1 MSSEGHKKKK
11 SQSQSNSRRQSNEDS
26 LENYEKILKNS
37 NLDQIEE
44 SEFHKQFQ
52 NYVTAE
58 NEASVLLNS
67 IFEMI
72 LPHFDTHFDINYQNK
87 SNGNTTIIMYLIKE
101 GLLNYAEKLI
111 DQYDKTIN
119 LTIKDDKNENIFFK
133 ILNSKKEK
141 GKVELFKKAL
151 NSLKNNVNNTEKENA
166 INMINNSGQSLIEIA
181 LKIGNSDI
189 TSMLISEGINLDCI
203 NKTNNENIIH
213 FAVKGKNPYCLKKIL
228 DNMSNNNN
236 LISYIQSENKDSETP
251 LQIANKLNLTA
262 MVKLLNDCLKN
273 CKNKNNIKNNNDFN
287 NNNENNNENEGDF
300 LDVINLLNNLNNE
313 NYNEILGNIEN
324 NYYLNDWNKI
334 FIEILKDNN
343 NDNNNI
349 EIYKK
354 IIEFFDKNQNEMEY
368 NNEKEILFLNYITSS
383 YKISDFIRMLSI
395 FKKYLKSNENNFI
408 FNVNSLL
415 MLIDISLLLQL
426 NNFANMLLKYL
437 TDYLKKNNINN
448 NNNNNIN
455 NMNSSILKYFK
466 TNEIITS
473 SENIYDIISL
483 FNSYLNINNLNF
495 DKAQEYLQEFK
506 TKEKNTNLLP
516 IISSLKTFYHILK
529 IRIDFYTNSNFKF
542 YKHLSSLN
550 NFNQNNKD
558 ITLILFN
565 YNSLGIF
572 HLKQKNYNYAEY
584 CFKYCEKLIKKNK
597 KKTYIYINTILYN
610 LSLAY
615 FYTKKFDLCYKIL
628 NSLKNLD
635 VMSTNPFLYYRLG
648 LCCLEKDLI
657 ELKQMTK
664 SENVNDLV
672 NQNIFKSEGNEPV
685 KKRFILVNHNPS
697 NLNNNNTYLDS
708 DNINEAIFA
717 FKQCLLIIKGN
728 TLYNKEIYETFH
740 DYQKFNFLDN
750 NNNSENNKNNNDSDN
765 KINDDNNNNNNKN
778 NKNKQ
783 EFNDTKIFQY
793 KNIFAS
799 VYLNLLFCLL
809 KNENFTEVI
818 NIAIEFSKYDTH
830 NNFKYII
837 DNYLIEAYIKTNE
850 CSKALEILSKENF
863 SYNNID
869 LKGAFFTS
877 GNELV
882 YNEVSYRLA
891 LYINL
896 IKINLL
902 NENISEAEKYINSM
916 LSLLN
921 YPSKKDLAPYVIN
934 IILYYLLRTNKNDIA
949 IQILKFRNVPKI
961 FNK

>member
-1 MSSEGHKKKK
+1 MSSEGQKKKK

-44 SEFHKQFQ
+44 SEFDKQFR

-58 NEASVLLNS
+58 NEASVLLDS

-151 NSLKNNVNNTEKENA
+151 NSLKNNTNNTEKNDA
-166 INMINNSGQSLIEIA
+166 IGMINNSGQSLIEIA

-189 TSMLISEGINLDCI
+189 TSMLINEGINLDCI
-203 NKTNNENIIH
+203 NKINNENIIH

-228 DNMSNNNN
+228 DSMNNNNN
-236 LISYIQSENKDSETP
+236 LITYIQSENKEGETP

-273 CKNKNNIKNNNDFN
+273 NRNKNNN
-287 NNNENNNENEGDF
+287 NNNENNNNNNNENF
-300 LDVINLLNNLNNE
+300 FFDVINLLNNLNNE
-313 NYNEILGNIEN
+313 NYNEILMNIEN
-324 NYYLNDWNKI
+324 NYYLNEWNKI
-334 FIEILKDNN
+334 YFEILKENN

-349 EIYKK
+349 EVYKK
-354 IIEFFDKNQNEMEY
+354 IIKFFDKNQNEIEY
-368 NNEKEILFLNYITSS
+368 NKENEILFLNYLTSS
-383 YKISDFIRMLSI
+383 YKISDFIGMLSI
-395 FKKYLKSNENNFI
+395 FKKYLKSKENNFI
-408 FNVNSLL
+408 FNVNSIL

-426 NNFANMLLKYL
+426 NNFAKMLLKYL
-437 TDYLKKNNINN
+437 TDYLKKNNNTNEINN
-448 NNNNNIN
+448 I
-455 NMNSSILKYFK
+455 NSSILKYFK
-466 TNEIITS
+466 NNEIITS

-506 TKEKNTNLLP
+506 TKEKSTNLVPL
-516 IISSLKTFYHILK
+516 ISSLKTFYHILK

-542 YKHLSSLN
+542 YKHLTSLN

-572 HLKQKNYNYAEY
+572 HLKQKNYNFAEY
-584 CFKYCEKLIKKNK
+584 CFKFCEKIIKKNK
-597 KKTYIYINTILYN
+597 KKTYNFINTILYN

-657 ELKQMTK
+657 ELKQMSK

-672 NQNIFKSEGNEPV
+672 NQNIFKSEGNEPI

-708 DNINEAIFA
+708 DNINEAIFN

-728 TLYNKEIYETFH
+728 TLFNKEIYDTFH
-740 DYQKFNFLDN
+740 DYKEFNF
-750 NNNSENNKNNNDSDN
+750 
-765 KINDDNNNNNNKN
+765 IDNNNNNNNENKN
-778 NKNKQ
+778 NNDNNDNKINDENNNNNSSINNNNNKQ

-793 KNIFAS
+793 KNIFPS

-809 KNENFTEVI
+809 KNENYTEVI
-818 NIAIEFSKYDTH
+818 NYAIEFSKYDTH

-877 GNELV
+877 GNDLV

-902 NENISEAEKYINSM
+902 NDNISEAEKYLNSM

-921 YPSKKDLAPYVIN
+921 YPSKKDLAPYVLN

-949 IQILKFRNVPKI
+949 IQILKFRNVPKS

>member
-1 MSSEGHKKKK
+1 MSSEGQKKKK

-44 SEFHKQFQ
+44 SEFDKQFR

-58 NEASVLLNS
+58 NEASVLLDS

-151 NSLKNNVNNTEKENA
+151 NSLKNNTNNTEKNDA
-166 INMINNSGQSLIEIA
+166 IGMINNSGQSLIEIA

-189 TSMLISEGINLDCI
+189 TSMLINEGINLDCI
-203 NKTNNENIIH
+203 NKINNENIIH

-228 DNMSNNNN
+228 DSMNNNNN
-236 LISYIQSENKDSETP
+236 LITYIQSENKEGETP

-273 CKNKNNIKNNNDFN
+273 NRNKNNN
-287 NNNENNNENEGDF
+287 NNNENNNNNNNENF
-300 LDVINLLNNLNNE
+300 FVDVINLLNNLNNE
-313 NYNEILGNIEN
+313 NYNEILMNIEN
-324 NYYLNDWNKI
+324 NYYLNEWNKI
-334 FIEILKDNN
+334 YFEILKENN

-349 EIYKK
+349 EVYKK
-354 IIEFFDKNQNEMEY
+354 IIKFFDKNQNEIEY
-368 NNEKEILFLNYITSS
+368 NKENEILFLNYLTSS
-383 YKISDFIRMLSI
+383 YKISDFIGMLSI
-395 FKKYLKSNENNFI
+395 FKKYLKSKENNFI
-408 FNVNSLL
+408 FNVNSIL

-426 NNFANMLLKYL
+426 NNFAKMLLKYL
-437 TDYLKKNNINN
+437 TDYLKKNNNTNEINN
-448 NNNNNIN
+448 I
-455 NMNSSILKYFK
+455 NSSILKYFK
-466 TNEIITS
+466 NNEIITS

-506 TKEKNTNLLP
+506 TKEKSTNLVPL
-516 IISSLKTFYHILK
+516 ISSLKTFYHILK

-542 YKHLSSLN
+542 YKHLTSLN

-572 HLKQKNYNYAEY
+572 HLKQKNYNFAEY
-584 CFKYCEKLIKKNK
+584 CFKFCEKIIKKNK
-597 KKTYIYINTILYN
+597 KKTYNFINTILYN

-657 ELKQMTK
+657 ELKQMSK

-672 NQNIFKSEGNEPV
+672 NQSIFKSEGNEPI

-708 DNINEAIFA
+708 DNINEAIFN

-728 TLYNKEIYETFH
+728 TLFNKEIYDTFH
-740 DYQKFNFLDN
+740 DYKEFNF
-750 NNNSENNKNNNDSDN
+750 
-765 KINDDNNNNNNKN
+765 IDNNNNNNENKN
-778 NKNKQ
+778 NNDNDNNDNKINDENNNNNSSINNNNNKQ

-793 KNIFAS
+793 KNIFPS

-809 KNENFTEVI
+809 KNENYTEVI
-818 NIAIEFSKYDTH
+818 NYAIEFSKYDTH

-877 GNELV
+877 GNDLV

-902 NENISEAEKYINSM
+902 NDNISEAEKYLNSM

-921 YPSKKDLAPYVIN
+921 YPSKKDLAPYVLN

-949 IQILKFRNVPKI
+949 IQILKFRNVPKS

>member
-1 MSSEGHKKKK
+1 MSSEGQKKKK

-44 SEFHKQFQ
+44 SEFDKQFR

-58 NEASVLLNS
+58 NEASVLLDS

-151 NSLKNNVNNTEKENA
+151 NSLKNNTNNTEKNDA
-166 INMINNSGQSLIEIA
+166 IGMINNSGQSLIEIA

-189 TSMLISEGINLDCI
+189 TSMLINEGINLDCI
-203 NKTNNENIIH
+203 NKINNENIIH

-228 DNMSNNNN
+228 DSMNNNNN
-236 LISYIQSENKDSETP
+236 LITYIQSENKEGETP

-273 CKNKNNIKNNNDFN
+273 NRNKNN
-287 NNNENNNENEGDF
+287 NNNENNNNNNNENF
-300 LDVINLLNNLNNE
+300 FVDVINLLNNLNNE
-313 NYNEILGNIEN
+313 NYNEILMNIEK
-324 NYYLNDWNKI
+324 NYYLNEWNKI
-334 FIEILKDNN
+334 YFEILKENN

-349 EIYKK
+349 EVYKK
-354 IIEFFDKNQNEMEY
+354 IIKFFDKNQNEIEY
-368 NNEKEILFLNYITSS
+368 NKENEILFLNYLTSS
-383 YKISDFIRMLSI
+383 YKISDFIGMLSI
-395 FKKYLKSNENNFI
+395 FKKYLKSKENNFI
-408 FNVNSLL
+408 FNVNSIL

-426 NNFANMLLKYL
+426 NNFAKMLLKYL
-437 TDYLKKNNINN
+437 TDYLKKNNNTNEINN
-448 NNNNNIN
+448 I
-455 NMNSSILKYFK
+455 NSSILKYFK
-466 TNEIITS
+466 NNEIITS

-506 TKEKNTNLLP
+506 TKEKSTNLVPL
-516 IISSLKTFYHILK
+516 ISSLKTFYHILK

-542 YKHLSSLN
+542 YKHLTSLN
-550 NFNQNNKD
+550 NFNQNKKD

-572 HLKQKNYNYAEY
+572 HLKQKNYNFAEY
-584 CFKYCEKLIKKNK
+584 CFKFCEKIIKKNK
-597 KKTYIYINTILYN
+597 KKTYNFINTILYN

-657 ELKQMTK
+657 ELKQMSK
-664 SENVNDLV
+664 SENINDLV
-672 NQNIFKSEGNEPV
+672 NQSIFKSEGNEPI

-708 DNINEAIFA
+708 DNINEAIFN

-728 TLYNKEIYETFH
+728 TLFNKEIYDTFH
-740 DYQKFNFLDN
+740 DYKEFNF
-750 NNNSENNKNNNDSDN
+750 
-765 KINDDNNNNNNKN
+765 IDNNNNNNENKKDNDN
-778 NKNKQ
+778 NDNKINDENNNNNSSINNNNNKQ

-793 KNIFAS
+793 KNIFPS

-809 KNENFTEVI
+809 KNENYTEVI
-818 NIAIEFSKYDTH
+818 NYAIEFSKYDTH

-877 GNELV
+877 GNDLV

-902 NENISEAEKYINSM
+902 NDNISEAEKYLNSM

-949 IQILKFRNVPKI
+949 IQILKFRNVPKS

>member
-1 MSSEGHKKKK
+1 MSSEGQKKKK

-44 SEFHKQFQ
+44 SEFDKQFR

-58 NEASVLLNS
+58 NEASVLLDS

-151 NSLKNNVNNTEKENA
+151 NSLKNNTNNTEKNDA
-166 INMINNSGQSLIEIA
+166 IGMINNSGQSLIEIA

-189 TSMLISEGINLDCI
+189 TSMLINEGINLDCI
-203 NKTNNENIIH
+203 NKINNENIIH

-228 DNMSNNNN
+228 DSMNNNNN
-236 LISYIQSENKDSETP
+236 LITYIQSENKEGETP

-273 CKNKNNIKNNNDFN
+273 NRNKNNN
-287 NNNENNNENEGDF
+287 NNNENNNNNNNENF
-300 LDVINLLNNLNNE
+300 FVDVINLLNNLNNE
-313 NYNEILGNIEN
+313 NYNEILMNIEN
-324 NYYLNDWNKI
+324 NYYLNEWNKI
-334 FIEILKDNN
+334 YFEILKENN

-349 EIYKK
+349 EVYKK
-354 IIEFFDKNQNEMEY
+354 IIKFFDKNQNEIEY
-368 NNEKEILFLNYITSS
+368 NKENEILFLNYLTSS
-383 YKISDFIRMLSI
+383 YKISDFIGMLSI
-395 FKKYLKSNENNFI
+395 FKKYLKSKENNFI
-408 FNVNSLL
+408 FNVNSIL

-426 NNFANMLLKYL
+426 NNFAKMLLKYL
-437 TDYLKKNNINN
+437 TDYLKKNNNTNEINN
-448 NNNNNIN
+448 I
-455 NMNSSILKYFK
+455 NSSILKYFK
-466 TNEIITS
+466 NNEIITS

-506 TKEKNTNLLP
+506 TKEKSTNLVPL
-516 IISSLKTFYHILK
+516 ISSLKTFYHILK

-542 YKHLSSLN
+542 YKHLTSLN
-550 NFNQNNKD
+550 NFNQNKKD

-572 HLKQKNYNYAEY
+572 HLKQKNYNFAEY
-584 CFKYCEKLIKKNK
+584 CFKFCEKIIKKNK
-597 KKTYIYINTILYN
+597 KKTYNFINTILYN

-657 ELKQMTK
+657 ELKQMSK

-672 NQNIFKSEGNEPV
+672 NQSIFKSEGNEPI

-708 DNINEAIFA
+708 DNINEAIFN

-728 TLYNKEIYETFH
+728 TLFNKEIYDTFH
-740 DYQKFNFLDN
+740 DYKEFNF
-750 NNNSENNKNNNDSDN
+750 
-765 KINDDNNNNNNKN
+765 IDNNNNNNNENKN
-778 NKNKQ
+778 NNDNNDNKINDENNNNNSSINNNNNKQ

-793 KNIFAS
+793 KNIFPS

-809 KNENFTEVI
+809 KNENYTEVI
-818 NIAIEFSKYDTH
+818 NYAIEFSKYDTH

-877 GNELV
+877 GNDLV

-902 NENISEAEKYINSM
+902 NDNISEAEKYLNSM

-949 IQILKFRNVPKI
+949 IQILKFRNVPKS

>member
-1 MSSEGHKKKK
+1 MSSEGQKKKK

-44 SEFHKQFQ
+44 SEFDKQFR

-58 NEASVLLNS
+58 NEASVLLDS

-151 NSLKNNVNNTEKENA
+151 NSLKNNTNNTEKNDA
-166 INMINNSGQSLIEIA
+166 IGMINNSGQSLIEIA

-189 TSMLISEGINLDCI
+189 TSMLINEGINLDCI
-203 NKTNNENIIH
+203 NKINNENIIH

-228 DNMSNNNN
+228 DSMNNNNN
-236 LISYIQSENKDSETP
+236 LITYIQSENKEGETP

-273 CKNKNNIKNNNDFN
+273 NRNKNNN
-287 NNNENNNENEGDF
+287 NNNENF
-300 LDVINLLNNLNNE
+300 FVDVINLLNNLNNE
-313 NYNEILGNIEN
+313 NYNEILMNIEN
-324 NYYLNDWNKI
+324 NYYLNEWNKI
-334 FIEILKDNN
+334 YFEILKENN

-349 EIYKK
+349 EVYKK
-354 IIEFFDKNQNEMEY
+354 IIKFFDKNQNEIEY
-368 NNEKEILFLNYITSS
+368 NKENEILFLNYLTSS
-383 YKISDFIRMLSI
+383 YKISDFIGMLSI
-395 FKKYLKSNENNFI
+395 FKKYLKSKENNFI
-408 FNVNSLL
+408 FNVNSIL

-426 NNFANMLLKYL
+426 NNFAKMLLKYL
-437 TDYLKKNNINN
+437 TDYLKKNNNNNEINN
-448 NNNNNIN
+448 I
-455 NMNSSILKYFK
+455 NSSILKYFK
-466 TNEIITS
+466 NNEIITS

-506 TKEKNTNLLP
+506 TKEKSTNLVPL
-516 IISSLKTFYHILK
+516 ISSLKTFYHILK

-542 YKHLSSLN
+542 YKHLTSLN

-572 HLKQKNYNYAEY
+572 HLKQKNYNFAEY
-584 CFKYCEKLIKKNK
+584 CFKFCEKIIKKNK
-597 KKTYIYINTILYN
+597 KKTYNFINTILYN

-657 ELKQMTK
+657 ELKQMSK

-672 NQNIFKSEGNEPV
+672 NQSIFKSEGNEPI

-708 DNINEAIFA
+708 DNINEAIFN
-717 FKQCLLIIKGN
+717 FKQCLLIINGN
-728 TLYNKEIYETFH
+728 TLFNKEIYDTFH
-740 DYQKFNFLDN
+740 DYKEFNF
-750 NNNSENNKNNNDSDN
+750 
-765 KINDDNNNNNNKN
+765 IDNNNNNNENKKDNDN
-778 NKNKQ
+778 NDNKINDENNNNNSSINNNNNKQ

-793 KNIFAS
+793 KNIFPS

-809 KNENFTEVI
+809 KNENYTEVI
-818 NIAIEFSKYDTH
+818 NYAIEFSKYDTH

-877 GNELV
+877 GNDLV

-902 NENISEAEKYINSM
+902 NDNISEAEKYLNSM

-921 YPSKKDLAPYVIN
+921 YPSKKDLAPYVLN

-949 IQILKFRNVPKI
+949 IQILKFRNVPKS

>member
-1 MSSEGHKKKK
+1 MSSEGQKKKK

-44 SEFHKQFQ
+44 SEFDKQFR

-58 NEASVLLNS
+58 NEASVLLDS

-151 NSLKNNVNNTEKENA
+151 NSLKNNTNNTEKNDA
-166 INMINNSGQSLIEIA
+166 IGMINNSGQSLIEIA

-189 TSMLISEGINLDCI
+189 TSMLINEGINLDCI
-203 NKTNNENIIH
+203 NKINNENIIH

-228 DNMSNNNN
+228 DSMNNNNN
-236 LISYIQSENKDSETP
+236 LITYIQSENKEGETP

-273 CKNKNNIKNNNDFN
+273 NRNKNNN
-287 NNNENNNENEGDF
+287 NNNENNNNNNNENF
-300 LDVINLLNNLNNE
+300 FVDVINLLNNLNNE
-313 NYNEILGNIEN
+313 NYNEILMNIEN
-324 NYYLNDWNKI
+324 NYYLNEWNKI
-334 FIEILKDNN
+334 YFEILKENN

-349 EIYKK
+349 EVYKK
-354 IIEFFDKNQNEMEY
+354 IIKFFDKNQNEIEY
-368 NNEKEILFLNYITSS
+368 NKENEILFLNYLTSS
-383 YKISDFIRMLSI
+383 YKISDFIGMLSI
-395 FKKYLKSNENNFI
+395 FKKYLKSKENNFI
-408 FNVNSLL
+408 FNVNSIL

-426 NNFANMLLKYL
+426 NNFAKMLLKYL
-437 TDYLKKNNINN
+437 TDYLKKNNNTNEINN
-448 NNNNNIN
+448 I
-455 NMNSSILKYFK
+455 NSSILKYFK
-466 TNEIITS
+466 NNEIITS

-506 TKEKNTNLLP
+506 TKEKSTNLVPL
-516 IISSLKTFYHILK
+516 ISSLKTFYHILK

-542 YKHLSSLN
+542 YKHLTSLN

-572 HLKQKNYNYAEY
+572 HLKQKNYNFAEY
-584 CFKYCEKLIKKNK
+584 CFKFCEKIIKKNK
-597 KKTYIYINTILYN
+597 KKTYNFINTILYN

-657 ELKQMTK
+657 ELKQMSK

-672 NQNIFKSEGNEPV
+672 NQNIFKSEGNEPI

-708 DNINEAIFA
+708 DNINEAIFN

-728 TLYNKEIYETFH
+728 TLFNKEIYDTFH
-740 DYQKFNFLDN
+740 DYKEFNF
-750 NNNSENNKNNNDSDN
+750 
-765 KINDDNNNNNNKN
+765 IDNNNNNNEN
-778 NKNKQ
+778 NNDNDNNDNKINDENNNNNSSINNNNNKQ

-793 KNIFAS
+793 KNIFPS

-809 KNENFTEVI
+809 KNENYTEVI
-818 NIAIEFSKYDTH
+818 NYAIEFSKYDTH

-877 GNELV
+877 GNDLV

-902 NENISEAEKYINSM
+902 NDNISEAEKYLNSM

-921 YPSKKDLAPYVIN
+921 YPSKKDLAPYVLN

-949 IQILKFRNVPKI
+949 IQILKFRNVPKS

>member
-1 MSSEGHKKKK
+1 MSSEGQKKKK

-44 SEFHKQFQ
+44 SEFDKQFR

-58 NEASVLLNS
+58 NEASVLLDS

-151 NSLKNNVNNTEKENA
+151 NSLKNNTNITEKNNA
-166 INMINNSGQSLIEIA
+166 IGMINNSGQSLIEIA

-189 TSMLISEGINLDCI
+189 TSMLINEGINLDYI
-203 NKTNNENIIH
+203 NKISNENIIH

-228 DNMSNNNN
+228 DSMNNNNN
-236 LISYIQSENKDSETP
+236 LITYIQSENKEGETP

-273 CKNKNNIKNNNDFN
+273 NKNKNNN
-287 NNNENNNENEGDF
+287 NNNENNNNNNENF
-300 LDVINLLNNLNNE
+300 FVDVINLLNNLNNE
-313 NYNEILGNIEN
+313 NYNEILTNIEN
-324 NYYLNDWNKI
+324 NYYLNEWNKI
-334 FIEILKDNN
+334 YFEMLKDNN

-354 IIEFFDKNQNEMEY
+354 IIKFFDKNQNEIEY
-368 NNEKEILFLNYITSS
+368 NKENEILFLNYLTSS
-383 YKISDFIRMLSI
+383 FKISDFIGMLSI

-408 FNVNSLL
+408 FNVNSIL

-437 TDYLKKNNINN
+437 SDYLKKNNNN
-448 NNNNNIN
+448 TNIN
-455 NMNSSILKYFK
+455 NINSSILKYFK
-466 TNEIITS
+466 NNEIITS

-483 FNSYLNINNLNF
+483 YNSYLNINNLNF

-506 TKEKNTNLLP
+506 TKEKSTNLIPL
-516 IISSLKTFYHILK
+516 ISSLKTFYHILK

-558 ITLILFN
+558 IILILFN

-572 HLKQKNYNYAEY
+572 HLKQKNYNFAEY
-584 CFKYCEKLIKKNK
+584 CFKFCEKIIKKNK
-597 KKTYIYINTILYN
+597 KKTYNFINTILYN

-672 NQNIFKSEGNEPV
+672 NQNIFNSEGNEPI

-708 DNINEAIFA
+708 DNINEAIFN

-728 TLYNKEIYETFH
+728 TLFNKEIYDAFH
-740 DYQKFNFLDN
+740 DYKEFNF
-750 NNNSENNKNNNDSDN
+750 
-765 KINDDNNNNNNKN
+765 IDNNNNNNNNENKN
-778 NKNKQ
+778 NNDNNNDNKINEENNNNNNSNNNNNNNKQ

-793 KNIFAS
+793 KNIFPS

-809 KNENFTEVI
+809 KNENYTEVI

-902 NENISEAEKYINSM
+902 NDNISEAEKYLNSM

-949 IQILKFRNVPKI
+949 VQILKFRNVPKS

>member
-1 MSSEGHKKKK
+1 MSSEGQKKKK

-44 SEFHKQFQ
+44 SEFDKQFR

-58 NEASVLLNS
+58 NEASVLLDS

-151 NSLKNNVNNTEKENA
+151 NSLKNNTNNTEKNDA
-166 INMINNSGQSLIEIA
+166 IGMINNSGQSLIEIA

-189 TSMLISEGINLDCI
+189 TSMLINEGINLDCI
-203 NKTNNENIIH
+203 NKINNENIIH

-228 DNMSNNNN
+228 DSMNNNNN
-236 LISYIQSENKDSETP
+236 LITYIQSENKEGETP

-273 CKNKNNIKNNNDFN
+273 NRNKNNN
-287 NNNENNNENEGDF
+287 NNNENNNNNNNENF
-300 LDVINLLNNLNNE
+300 FVDVINLLNNLNNE
-313 NYNEILGNIEN
+313 NYNEILMNIEK
-324 NYYLNDWNKI
+324 NYYLNEWNKI
-334 FIEILKDNN
+334 YFEILKENN

-349 EIYKK
+349 EVYKK
-354 IIEFFDKNQNEMEY
+354 IIKFFDKNQNEIEY
-368 NNEKEILFLNYITSS
+368 NKENEILFLNYLTSS
-383 YKISDFIRMLSI
+383 YKISDFIGMLSI
-395 FKKYLKSNENNFI
+395 FKKYLKSKENNFI
-408 FNVNSLL
+408 FNVNSIL

-426 NNFANMLLKYL
+426 NNFAKMLLKYL
-437 TDYLKKNNINN
+437 TDYLKKNNNTNEINN
-448 NNNNNIN
+448 I
-455 NMNSSILKYFK
+455 NSSILKYFK
-466 TNEIITS
+466 NNEIITS

-506 TKEKNTNLLP
+506 TKEKSTNLVPL
-516 IISSLKTFYHILK
+516 ISSLKTFYHILK

-542 YKHLSSLN
+542 YKHLTSLN

-572 HLKQKNYNYAEY
+572 HLKQKNYNFAEY
-584 CFKYCEKLIKKNK
+584 CFKFCEKIIKKNK
-597 KKTYIYINTILYN
+597 KKTYNFINTILYN

-657 ELKQMTK
+657 ELKQMSK
-664 SENVNDLV
+664 SENINDLV
-672 NQNIFKSEGNEPV
+672 NQSIFKSEGNEPI

-708 DNINEAIFA
+708 DNINEAIFN

-728 TLYNKEIYETFH
+728 TLFNKEIYDTFH
-740 DYQKFNFLDN
+740 DYKEFNF
-750 NNNSENNKNNNDSDN
+750 
-765 KINDDNNNNNNKN
+765 IDNNNNNNENKKDNDN
-778 NKNKQ
+778 NDNKINDENNNNNSSINNNNNKQ

-793 KNIFAS
+793 KNIFPS

-809 KNENFTEVI
+809 KNENYTEVI
-818 NIAIEFSKYDTH
+818 NYAIEFSKYDTH

-877 GNELV
+877 GNDLV

-902 NENISEAEKYINSM
+902 NDNISEAEKYLNSM

-921 YPSKKDLAPYVIN
+921 YPSKKDLAPYVLN

-949 IQILKFRNVPKI
+949 IQILKFRNVPKS

>member
-1 MSSEGHKKKK
+1 MSSEGQKKKK

-44 SEFHKQFQ
+44 SEFDKQFR

-58 NEASVLLNS
+58 NEASVLLDS

-151 NSLKNNVNNTEKENA
+151 NSLKNNTNNTEKNDA
-166 INMINNSGQSLIEIA
+166 IGMINNSGQSLIEIA

-189 TSMLISEGINLDCI
+189 TSMLINEGINLDCI
-203 NKTNNENIIH
+203 NKINNENIIH

-228 DNMSNNNN
+228 DSMNNNNN
-236 LISYIQSENKDSETP
+236 LITYIQSENKEGETP

-273 CKNKNNIKNNNDFN
+273 NRNKNNN
-287 NNNENNNENEGDF
+287 NNNENNNNNNNENF
-300 LDVINLLNNLNNE
+300 FVDVINLLNNLNNE
-313 NYNEILGNIEN
+313 NYNEILMNIEN
-324 NYYLNDWNKI
+324 NYYLNEWNKI
-334 FIEILKDNN
+334 YFEILKENN

-349 EIYKK
+349 EVYKK
-354 IIEFFDKNQNEMEY
+354 IIKFFDKNQNEIEY
-368 NNEKEILFLNYITSS
+368 NKENEILFLNYLTSS
-383 YKISDFIRMLSI
+383 YKISDFIGMLSI
-395 FKKYLKSNENNFI
+395 FKKYLKSKENNFI
-408 FNVNSLL
+408 FNVNSIL

-426 NNFANMLLKYL
+426 NNFAKMLLKYL
-437 TDYLKKNNINN
+437 TDYLKKNNNTNEINN
-448 NNNNNIN
+448 I
-455 NMNSSILKYFK
+455 NSSILKYFK
-466 TNEIITS
+466 NNEIITS

-506 TKEKNTNLLP
+506 TKEKSTNLVPL
-516 IISSLKTFYHILK
+516 ISSLKTFYHILK

-542 YKHLSSLN
+542 YKHLTSLN

-572 HLKQKNYNYAEY
+572 HLKQKNYNFAEY
-584 CFKYCEKLIKKNK
+584 CFKFCEKIIKKNK
-597 KKTYIYINTILYN
+597 KKTYNFINTILYN

-657 ELKQMTK
+657 ELKQMSK

-672 NQNIFKSEGNEPV
+672 NQNIFKSEGNEPI

-708 DNINEAIFA
+708 DNINEAIFN

-728 TLYNKEIYETFH
+728 TLFNKEIYDTFH
-740 DYQKFNFLDN
+740 DYKEFNF
-750 NNNSENNKNNNDSDN
+750 
-765 KINDDNNNNNNKN
+765 IDNNNNNNNENKN
-778 NKNKQ
+778 NNDNDNNDNKINDENNNNNSSINNNNNKQ

-793 KNIFAS
+793 KNIFPS

-809 KNENFTEVI
+809 KNENYTEVI
-818 NIAIEFSKYDTH
+818 NYAIEFSKYDTH

-877 GNELV
+877 GNDLV

-902 NENISEAEKYINSM
+902 NDNISEAEKYLNSM

-921 YPSKKDLAPYVIN
+921 YPSKKDLAPYVLN

-949 IQILKFRNVPKI
+949 IQILKFRNVPKS

>member
-1 MSSEGHKKKK
+1 MSSEGQKKKK

-44 SEFHKQFQ
+44 SEFDKQFR

-58 NEASVLLNS
+58 NEASVLLDS

-151 NSLKNNVNNTEKENA
+151 NSLKNNTNNTEKNDA
-166 INMINNSGQSLIEIA
+166 IGMINNSGQSLIEIA

-189 TSMLISEGINLDCI
+189 TSMLINEGINLDCI
-203 NKTNNENIIH
+203 NKINNENIIH

-228 DNMSNNNN
+228 DSMNNNNN
-236 LISYIQSENKDSETP
+236 LITYIQSENKEGETP

-273 CKNKNNIKNNNDFN
+273 NRNKNNN
-287 NNNENNNENEGDF
+287 NNNENNNNNNNENF
-300 LDVINLLNNLNNE
+300 FVDVINLLNNLNNE
-313 NYNEILGNIEN
+313 NYNEILMNIEN
-324 NYYLNDWNKI
+324 NYYLNEWNKI
-334 FIEILKDNN
+334 YFEILKENN

-349 EIYKK
+349 EVYKK
-354 IIEFFDKNQNEMEY
+354 IIKFFDKNQNEIEY
-368 NNEKEILFLNYITSS
+368 NKENEILFLNYLTSS
-383 YKISDFIRMLSI
+383 YKISDFIGMLSI
-395 FKKYLKSNENNFI
+395 FKKYLKSKENNFI
-408 FNVNSLL
+408 FNVNSIL

-426 NNFANMLLKYL
+426 NNFAKMLLKYL
-437 TDYLKKNNINN
+437 TDYLKKNNNNNEINN
-448 NNNNNIN
+448 I
-455 NMNSSILKYFK
+455 NSSILKYFK
-466 TNEIITS
+466 NNEIITS

-506 TKEKNTNLLP
+506 TKEKSTNLVPL
-516 IISSLKTFYHILK
+516 ISSLKTFYHILK

-542 YKHLSSLN
+542 YKHLTSLN

-572 HLKQKNYNYAEY
+572 HLKQKNYNFAEY
-584 CFKYCEKLIKKNK
+584 CFKFCEKIIKKNK
-597 KKTYIYINTILYN
+597 KKTYNFINTILYN

-657 ELKQMTK
+657 ELKQMSK

-672 NQNIFKSEGNEPV
+672 NQSIFKSEGNEPI

-708 DNINEAIFA
+708 DNINEAIFN

-728 TLYNKEIYETFH
+728 TLFNKEIYDTFH
-740 DYQKFNFLDN
+740 DYKEFNF
-750 NNNSENNKNNNDSDN
+750 
-765 KINDDNNNNNNKN
+765 IDNNNNNNENKN
-778 NKNKQ
+778 NNDNDNNDNKINDENNNNNSSINNNNNKQ

-793 KNIFAS
+793 KNIFPS

-809 KNENFTEVI
+809 KNENYTEVI
-818 NIAIEFSKYDTH
+818 NYAIEFSKYDTH

-877 GNELV
+877 GNDLV

-902 NENISEAEKYINSM
+902 NDNISEAEKYLNSM

-921 YPSKKDLAPYVIN
+921 YPSKKDLAPYVLN

-949 IQILKFRNVPKI
+949 IQILKFRNVPKS

>member
-1 MSSEGHKKKK
+1 MSSEGQKKKK

-44 SEFHKQFQ
+44 SEFDKQFR

-58 NEASVLLNS
+58 NEASVLLDS

-151 NSLKNNVNNTEKENA
+151 NSLKNNTNNTEKNDA
-166 INMINNSGQSLIEIA
+166 IGMINNSGQSLIEIA

-189 TSMLISEGINLDCI
+189 TSMLINEGINLDCI
-203 NKTNNENIIH
+203 NKINNENIIH

-228 DNMSNNNN
+228 DSMNNNNN
-236 LISYIQSENKDSETP
+236 LITYIQSENKEGETP

-273 CKNKNNIKNNNDFN
+273 NRNKNNN
-287 NNNENNNENEGDF
+287 NNNENNNNNNNENF
-300 LDVINLLNNLNNE
+300 FVDVINLLNNLNNE
-313 NYNEILGNIEN
+313 NYNEILMNIEN
-324 NYYLNDWNKI
+324 NYYLNEWNKI
-334 FIEILKDNN
+334 YFEILKENN

-349 EIYKK
+349 EVYKK
-354 IIEFFDKNQNEMEY
+354 IIKFFDKNQNEIEY
-368 NNEKEILFLNYITSS
+368 NKENEILFLNYLTSS
-383 YKISDFIRMLSI
+383 YKISDFIGMLSI

-408 FNVNSLL
+408 FNVNSIL

-426 NNFANMLLKYL
+426 NNFAKMLLKYL
-437 TDYLKKNNINN
+437 SDYLKKNNNN
-448 NNNNNIN
+448 TNIN
-455 NMNSSILKYFK
+455 NINSSILKYFK
-466 TNEIITS
+466 NNEIITS

-506 TKEKNTNLLP
+506 TKEKSTNLVPL
-516 IISSLKTFYHILK
+516 ISSLKTFYHILK

-542 YKHLSSLN
+542 YKHLTSLN

-572 HLKQKNYNYAEY
+572 HLKQKNYNFAEY
-584 CFKYCEKLIKKNK
+584 CFKFCEKIIKKNK
-597 KKTYIYINTILYN
+597 KKTYNFINTILYN

-657 ELKQMTK
+657 ELKQMSK

-672 NQNIFKSEGNEPV
+672 NQSIFKSEGNEPI

-708 DNINEAIFA
+708 DNINEAIFN

-728 TLYNKEIYETFH
+728 TLFNKEIYDTFH
-740 DYQKFNFLDN
+740 DYKEFNF
-750 NNNSENNKNNNDSDN
+750 
-765 KINDDNNNNNNKN
+765 IDNNNNNNENKKDNDN
-778 NKNKQ
+778 NDNKINDENNNNNSSINNNNNKQ

-793 KNIFAS
+793 KNIFPS

-809 KNENFTEVI
+809 KNENYTEVI
-818 NIAIEFSKYDTH
+818 NYAIEFSKYDTH

-877 GNELV
+877 GNDLV

-902 NENISEAEKYINSM
+902 NDNISEAEKYLNSM

-949 IQILKFRNVPKI
+949 IQILKFRNVPKS

>member
-1 MSSEGHKKKK
+1 MSSEGQKKKK

-44 SEFHKQFQ
+44 SEFDKQFR

-58 NEASVLLNS
+58 NEASVLLDS

-151 NSLKNNVNNTEKENA
+151 NSLKNNTNNTEKNDA
-166 INMINNSGQSLIEIA
+166 IGMINNSGQSLIEIA

-189 TSMLISEGINLDCI
+189 TSMLINEGINLDCI
-203 NKTNNENIIH
+203 NKINNENIIH

-228 DNMSNNNN
+228 DSMNNNNN
-236 LISYIQSENKDSETP
+236 LITYIQSENKEGETP

-273 CKNKNNIKNNNDFN
+273 NRNKNNNN
-287 NNNENNNENEGDF
+287 NNNENNNNNNNENF
-300 LDVINLLNNLNNE
+300 FVDVINLLNNLNNE
-313 NYNEILGNIEN
+313 NYNEILMNIEN
-324 NYYLNDWNKI
+324 NYYLNEWNKI
-334 FIEILKDNN
+334 YFEILKENN

-349 EIYKK
+349 EVYKK
-354 IIEFFDKNQNEMEY
+354 IIKFFDKNQNEIEY
-368 NNEKEILFLNYITSS
+368 NKENEILFLNYLTSS
-383 YKISDFIRMLSI
+383 YKISDFIGMLSI
-395 FKKYLKSNENNFI
+395 FKKYLKSKENNFI
-408 FNVNSLL
+408 FNVNSIL

-426 NNFANMLLKYL
+426 NNFAKMLLKYL
-437 TDYLKKNNINN
+437 TDYLKKNNNTNEINN
-448 NNNNNIN
+448 I
-455 NMNSSILKYFK
+455 NSSILKYFK
-466 TNEIITS
+466 NNEIITS

-506 TKEKNTNLLP
+506 TKEKSTNLVPL
-516 IISSLKTFYHILK
+516 ISSLKTFYHILK

-542 YKHLSSLN
+542 YKHLTSLN
-550 NFNQNNKD
+550 NFNQNKKD

-572 HLKQKNYNYAEY
+572 HLKQKNYNFAEY
-584 CFKYCEKLIKKNK
+584 CFKFCEKIIKKNK
-597 KKTYIYINTILYN
+597 KKTYNFINTILYN

-657 ELKQMTK
+657 ELKQMSK

-672 NQNIFKSEGNEPV
+672 NQSIFKSEGNEPI

-708 DNINEAIFA
+708 DNINEAIFN

-728 TLYNKEIYETFH
+728 TLFNKEIYDTFH
-740 DYQKFNFLDN
+740 DYKEFNF
-750 NNNSENNKNNNDSDN
+750 
-765 KINDDNNNNNNKN
+765 IDNNNNNNENKN
-778 NKNKQ
+778 NNDNDNNDNKINDENNNNNSSINNNNNKQ

-793 KNIFAS
+793 KNIFPS

-809 KNENFTEVI
+809 KNENYTEVI
-818 NIAIEFSKYDTH
+818 NYAIEFSKYDTH

-877 GNELV
+877 GNDLV

-902 NENISEAEKYINSM
+902 NDNISEAEKYLNSM

-949 IQILKFRNVPKI
+949 IQILKFRNVPKS